1 MPNDTS
7 VQSQATSQLGNIPFS
22 TLLGGPL
29 NAAVE
34 AQALAARSSVDFITQ
49 VAFDPDGNVRNVSFT
64 YEKEGNTTKLVVPIL
79 TIVPIPYLRIETL
92 DIDFTAN
99 ISASTS
105 THDTSSENSEFKA
118 AVSGSVSYWVAK
130 VNFSASYSNQKQS
143 SSDRTSKYDV
153 QYTMGIKLHAV
164 QDDMPAGMNKVLNIL
179 QDVITEKAA

>member
-1 MPNDTS
+1 MSTT
-7 VQSQATSQLGNIPFS
+7 VQDQATAQLGNIPFS

-34 AQALAARSSVDFITQ
+34 AQATAARTSADFITQ
-49 VAFDPDGNVRNVSFT
+49 VAFDQDGNVRSVTFK
-64 YEKEGNTTKLVVPIL
+64 YEKDGQATNLVVPIL

-105 THDTSSENSEFKA
+105 SRDTSEEKSSITA
-118 AVSGSVSYWVAK
+118 GVSGSASYWFFK
-130 VNFSASYSNQKQS
+130 VNFNASYSNQKQS
-143 SSDRTSKYDV
+143 NTERNSKYDV

-164 QDDMPAGMNKVLNIL
+164 QDDMPAGMSKVLNIL
-179 QDVITEKAA
+179 QEAITEKKAA